1 MPVTISKPTVNGSN
15 NTWGATINTGLDTI
29 ANAFNGVIQ
38 TTPDLGTGFKID
50 GTAVSADAA
59 DLNLLDGA
67 TAATVVNDKV
77 VVYGDEGQVKVNQVF
92 EAVTTD
98 TSTSGTI
105 DFDVNAQ
112 AVMFFTANQ
121 TADRTIN
128 FRGDSSTSL
137 NNTLAIG
144 ESATFAVAMTQGST
158 AYYLD
163 TYQVDGSAV
172 TPKWQN
178 GDAPT
183 EGNADGIDVYS
194 FTIIKTASATYTVL
208 ASVAQFA

>member
-15 NTWGATINTGLDTI
+15 NTWGATINSGLDTI

-50 GTAVSADAA
+50 GTTVNVGSAELD
-59 DLNLLDGA
+59 LLDGA

-98 TSTSGTI
+98 TSTTGTI
-105 DFDVNAQ
+105 NFDANTQ

-121 TADRTIN
+121 TTDRTIN
-128 FRGDSSTSL
+128 FRGDSSTTL
-137 NNTLAIG
+137 NDTLAIG
-144 ESATFAVAMTQGST
+144 ESATFAVAATQGST
-158 AYYLD
+158 PYYLD
-163 TYQVDGSAV
+163 TYQIDGTGV
-172 TPKWQN
+172 TPKWQ
-178 GDAPT
+178 GGEAPT
-183 EGNADGIDVYS
+183 EGNASGIDVYT

-208 ASVAQFA
+208 AGVSQFA

>member
-1 MPVTISKPTVNGSN
+1 MAVTISKPTVNGSN

-29 ANAFNGVIQ
+29 ADAFNGVIE
-38 TTPDLGTGFKID
+38 TTPDLGTGFKIG

-67 TAATVVNDKV
+67 AAATVVNDKV

-105 DFDVNAQ
+105 NFDANTQ
-112 AVMFFTANQ
+112 AIMFFTSDQ

-128 FRGDSSTSL
+128 FRGDSSTTL
-137 NNTLAIG
+137 DDTLAIG
-144 ESATFAVAMTQGST
+144 ESATFAVAMTQGTT

-163 TYQVDGSAV
+163 TYQVDETEV
-172 TPKWQN
+172 TPKWQ
-178 GDAPT
+178 GGVTP
-183 EGNADGIDVYS
+183 ELGNPSGIDTYT
-194 FTIIKTASATYTVL
+194 FTIIKTASATYTIL
-208 ASVAQFA
+208 ASVVQFA